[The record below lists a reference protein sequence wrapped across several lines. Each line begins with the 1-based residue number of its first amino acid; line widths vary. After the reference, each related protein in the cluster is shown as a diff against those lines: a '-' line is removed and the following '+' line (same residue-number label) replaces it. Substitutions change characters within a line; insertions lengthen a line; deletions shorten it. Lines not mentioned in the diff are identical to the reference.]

1 MLLGGGPDMRETT
14 DILISGGGV
23 AGLTAAC
30 ALGSAGFRVICVDPT
45 PPVTDAGDEGA
56 DLRTTAFLQP
66 SIPVLQAAGL
76 WSRLEP
82 HAAALQVMR
91 IIDAGGPEPEARLTK
106 DFDAAD
112 ISDAPF
118 GWNLPNWLLRREM
131 VARLAELP
139 TVSFRPGTGFAR
151 MLVRDAEA
159 LVTLTDGTQVA
170 AKLVIGADGRNSPVR
185 EAAGIAAKTTRYGQK
200 ALAFAVTH
208 DIPHQNVST
217 EVHRSGGPFTLV
229 PLPDRQGRP
238 ASAVVW
244 METGPE
250 VARLAALPVPDF
262 EAEMTTRSSGVLGP
276 LTLVSRRS
284 VWPIISQ
291 IADRLSGPRTVL
303 MAEAAHVVPPIG
315 AQGLNMSLADLA
327 TLLDLCAQHR
337 DDPGAPA
344 VTEAFHRARHLE
356 IQARVT
362 GIDLLNRASM
372 AASPLLRDLRAKAL
386 DALYSAR
393 PVRQILMR
401 TGLGMSRSTA
411 TTEQP

>member
-1 MLLGGGPDMRETT
+1 MRETT

-30 ALGSAGFRVICVDPT
+30 ALGTAGFRVICVDPA
-45 PPVTDAGDEGA
+45 PPVTNAEDDGA

-66 SIPVLQAAGL
+66 SIPVLDAAGL
-76 WSRLEP
+76 WSRLQP

-131 VARLAELP
+131 VARLADLP
-139 TVSFRPGTGFAR
+139 HVSFRPGTGFAR
-151 MLVRDAEA
+151 MLPRDTEA
-159 LVTLTDGTQVA
+159 LVTLSDGVQVS
-170 AKLVIGADGRNSPVR
+170 AKLVIGADGRASPVR
-185 EAAGIAAKTTRYGQK
+185 EALGIAAKTTRYGQK
-200 ALAFAVTH
+200 ALAFAVAH
-208 DIPHQNVST
+208 DLPHQNIST
-217 EVHRSGGPFTLV
+217 EVHRKGGPFTLV
-229 PLPDRQGRP
+229 PLPDRDGRP

-250 VARLAALPVPDF
+250 IARLAALPVPAF
-262 EAEMTTRSSGVLGP
+262 EAEMTARSSGILGP
-276 LTLVSRRS
+276 LTLLTRRS

-291 IADRLSGPRTVL
+291 IADRMSGPRTVL

-327 TLLDLCAQHR
+327 TLLDLADRHR
-337 DDPGAPA
+337 DDPGCRD
-344 VTEAFHRARHLE
+344 VTDGFHRSRHLE
-356 IQARVT
+356 VQARVT

-372 AASPLLRDLRAKAL
+372 AGSPLLRDLRAKAL

-393 PVRQILMR
+393 PVRQMLMR
-401 TGLGMSRSTA
+401 AGLGLGRSGPTP
-411 TTEQP
+411 ERP